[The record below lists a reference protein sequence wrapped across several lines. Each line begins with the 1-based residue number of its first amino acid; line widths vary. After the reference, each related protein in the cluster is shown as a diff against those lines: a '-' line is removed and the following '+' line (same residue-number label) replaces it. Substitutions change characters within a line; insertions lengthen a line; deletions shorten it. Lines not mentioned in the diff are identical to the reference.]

1 MSLNANTLNIADIV
15 ETVNLILSDDKAYEQ
30 EKLCYCDKLCQQKEK
45 ETIKHLQRRQ
55 AYAVEKK
62 HQDKLAE
69 QLQL

>member
-15 ETVNLILSDDKAYEQ
+15 ETVNLILSDDKAYKQ
-30 EKLCYCDKLCQQKEK
+30 EKLCHCDKLCQQKEK

-62 HQDKLAE
+62 HQDELTE
-69 QLQL
+69 QL